1 MSEIDTS
8 LMTPAEA
15 ITRAVSTNSSKKQA
29 WLKELEQARQLSSGN
44 QQTATRQDCDC
55 FDTDAR
61 KEVAKAAP
69 GAEDIWRLDSDLA
82 ASSILEEMGNSNAG
96 ASNNRISAQ
105 MPVNLAPNPQ
115 AGTAYGLKPAS
126 IVSGRTTA
134 PQPASSLEQLEGRYK
149 AEFKPQNMKLI
160 AEPAGVRVLFRDYRL
175 DGRSLQR
182 IVSRLRKDLKELGI
196 PVSSIVINGKQ
207 VFDNNII

>member
-8 LMTPAEA
+8 VMMSAEA
-15 ITRAVSTNSSKKQA
+15 IARAISTNSSRKQA

-44 QQTATRQDCDC
+44 KQPATGQDCDC
-55 FDTDAR
+55 FDAYARNEAMKAETGSEDISLPDAGP
-61 KEVAKAAP
+61 AAP
-69 GAEDIWRLDSDLA
+69 SM
-82 ASSILEEMGNSNAG
+82 LEELGNSG
-96 ASNNRISAQ
+96 ASASNMRASAQ
-105 MPVNLAPNPQ
+105 MPVSLAPTPQ
-115 AGTAYGLKPAS
+115 AGPAYGLKPAS
-126 IVSGRTTA
+126 FVSGRSLA
-134 PQPASSLEQLEGRYK
+134 PQPASGLEQLESRYK

-175 DGRSLQR
+175 DDRSLQR
-182 IVSRLRKDLKELGI
+182 IVSRFRKDLKELGI